1 KVSDLMNHERP
12 VSLYFIITP
21 ANQDR
26 LNPLARLLLT
36 RIVQSLADKML
47 YDDSGRSRSP
57 HKHRL
62 LLMLDE
68 FPTLGKLEI
77 FENA

>member
-1 KVSDLMNHERP
+1 M
-12 VSLYFIITP
+12 
-21 ANQDR
+21 
-26 LNPLARLLLT
+26 LLT

-47 YDDSGRSRSP
+47 YDDSGQSRSP

-77 FENA
+77 FENALAYIAGYGMK